1 MISLLQS
8 SVILT
13 IVAASA
19 AVAIAGSDPK
29 ANVLGEFSEKEDRLP
44 MVAGDGPEYLTI
56 EKREPGM
63 STLIRVPLAG
73 LDCAF
78 KTQRKPSPACGRVS
92 STSNAKA
99 R

>member
-13 IVAASA
+13 ILAASA
-19 AVAIAGSDPK
+19 AVAIAGNDPK

-56 EKREPGM
+56 ENREPGM
-63 STLIRVPLAG
+63 STLIRIPLAA

-78 KTQRKPSPACGRVS
+78 KKQRESYPACVRVLN
-92 STSNAKA
+92 TPNAKA
-99 R
+99 Q